1 MKQQPEIIHSQQ
13 ASHAMG
19 VEASESAAPPAQGV
33 TKELSPRQEAEV
45 DNWKKRCRE
54 LASPGFIEGDSDN
67 PRSIK
72 PNLEHTPEDL
82 WYASFAA
89 ATGCDDM
96 NAASLLASQ
105 IAPCFC
111 DVAPAKATTQALAL
125 TRGIAPR
132 DALEGMLA
140 MQMVATHNVAM
151 EMLRRMLI
159 SEQPADIVNRLSN
172 QASKLLRVFCEQVDT
187 LNTYRGK
194 TTEQKMT
201 VEHVNVHEGGQAIVG
216 NVSPGKGRTGDPR
229 S

>member
-1 MKQQPEIIHSQQ
+1 MSVAVHINDR
-13 ASHAMG
+13 MTG
-19 VEASESAAPPAQGV
+19 TPA
-33 TKELSPRQEAEV
+33 
-45 DNWKKRCRE
+45 
-54 LASPGFIEGDSDN
+54 FIEGDADN
-67 PRSIK
+67 PLSIK

-89 ATGCDDM
+89 ATGCEDA
-96 NAASLLASQ
+96 NAAALLASQ
-105 IAPCFC
+105 IAPCFWN
-111 DVAPAKATTQALAL
+111 VTPARAATQALAL

-159 SEQPADIVNRLSN
+159 PDQPAEIVNKLSN
-172 QASKLLRVFCEQVDT
+172 QANKLLRVFCEQVDT

-194 TTEQKMT
+194 TTEQRMT
-201 VEHVNVHEGGQAIVG
+201 VEHVHVHEGGQAIVG
-216 NVSPGKGRTGDPR
+216 NVSKTGGP